1 MSEST
6 QIDLNDEAVRKLE
19 ELADFKDR
27 PIKPGV
33 HVMDLLRSD
42 PPLLKRPA
50 FTYAIPAGKAKR
62 SDPSG
67 FYPGEYGIEEIGM
80 AEDTDSFVMQANLKK
95 LALSMKAG
103 WSLVGKNKD
112 LIDYLKVR
120 FAQIEIAQGMTM
132 RSFMSEVMSNLIR
145 YHNCFIIKSRDIKSS
160 GGKIRVKGSRKIRP
174 VAGYFVVSPETIS
187 MRINSG
193 NRVTE
198 YKHSMPDG
206 RWKIFP
212 AEDVIHI
219 HAYKKTHFLMGTP
232 AWTPVLD
239 DIRALRRI
247 EEHIE
252 NLVYQHIY
260 PLFQYI
266 VGTKD
271 APMKRFQDGL
281 TEVDIIKTKIQNMP
295 TDGML
300 VTPERHEVKAIGS
313 ESRAI
318 RAEPYLDHFKKR
330 VITGSGLSGI
340 DFGEGD
346 TANRSTADTMS
357 KLGMDIVKF
366 YQEILADSFSFE
378 IIRELLLES
387 TFSGISF
394 TGDNSVFIKFN
405 EIDLE
410 AQIKKQ
416 NHIALLYQM
425 NVLTETEARN
435 EMGFEGLTEDER
447 KETYNVLINSEK
459 PEGAIAA
466 ARNLEQPENQFGK
479 KQGPE
484 KRKSFKDSK
493 VKEHYTALI
502 SDVNSLK
509 GTDLLSLG
517 YIEKLFLTAST
528 LIKSSFKESL
538 DRAVMKGAKS
548 ARLPFNDRTYSFLMQ
563 YQDSITLDFNEDLM
577 RLMRKA
583 SAETVAHLARGERGS
598 VPVEVL
604 EYRLDF
610 IEETILHKAAIAGA
624 FAVYKSNG
632 IERLVVRSVP
642 GGEDYD
648 LWNGVVIDVNNS
660 SLESLPPF
668 HPNCRC
674 TLEPE
679 SDNEQ

>member
-1 MSEST
+1 MSST
-6 QIDLNDEAVRKLE
+6 NEIELNDETIRKLE
-19 ELADFKDR
+19 ELSDLKDR

-33 HVMDLLRSD
+33 EMMTLLRSQ
-42 PPLLKRPA
+42 PPLLKRPS

-103 WSLVGKNKD
+103 WNLVGKNKD
-112 LIDYLKVR
+112 LIEYIKIR
-120 FAQIEIAQGMTM
+120 FAQIEVAQGQTM
-132 RSFMSEVMSNLIR
+132 RAFISEVMSNLVR
-145 YHNCFIIKSRDIKSS
+145 YHNCFIIKSRNIKAS
-160 GGKIRVKGSRKIRP
+160 GGKIRVFNSRKIKP
-174 VAGYFVVSPETIS
+174 VAGYFVASPETMT
-187 MRINSG
+187 MRLDSA

-206 RWKIFP
+206 RWKIFSKD
-212 AEDVIHI
+212 DVIHI
-219 HAYKKTHFLMGTP
+219 HAYRKTHFLVGTP

-260 PLFQYI
+260 PLFQYV
-266 VGTKD
+266 VGTKE

-300 VTPERHEVKAIGS
+300 VTPERHEIKAIGS

-357 KLGMDIVKF
+357 KLAIDSVKF
-366 YQEILADSFSFE
+366 YQEILSDAFNFY

-387 TFSGISF
+387 TFDKISF
-394 TGDNSVFIKFN
+394 LDDNKVTLRFN

-425 NVLTETEARN
+425 NIITETEARN
-435 EMGFEGLTEDER
+435 EMGFEGLTDEER
-447 KETYNVLINSEK
+447 DQRYVHLVEKEKT
-459 PEGAIAA
+459 GAVNAL
-466 ARNLEQPENQFGK
+466 RSDQQPENQFGQS
-479 KQGPE
+479 QGPSE
-484 KRKSFKDSK
+484 RKSFRDRAAAD
-493 VKEHYTALI
+493 HYRALS
-502 SDVNSLK
+502 SDLKRLRNS
-509 GTDLLSLG
+509 DILSLS
-517 YIEKLFLTAST
+517 YVSQLFLST
-528 LIKSSFKESL
+528 GGLIKRSFTPAITRSL
-538 DRAVMKGAKS
+538 IMGARS
-548 ARLPFNDRTYSFLMQ
+548 AGLAFNDRTHTLLEQ
-563 YQDSITLDFNEDLM
+563 YERNILLDFEQDVD
-577 RLMRKA
+577 RLIREA
-583 SAETVAHLARGERGS
+583 SSRTVAHLSARLSGAL
-598 VPVEVL
+598 PVDSL
-604 EYRLDF
+604 EYRIRF
-610 IEETILHKAAIAGA
+610 IEETLLQKAEVAGRLA
-624 FAVYKSNG
+624 SYKSHRV
-632 IERLVVRSVP
+632 ERLVIKSVP
-642 GGEDYD
+642 GGEDFD
-648 LWNGVVIDVNNS
+648 LWNGTVIDINNI
-660 SLESLPPF
+660 SLDSLPPF
-668 HPNCRC
+668 HPNCKC
-674 TLEPE
+674 TIEPE
-679 SDNEQ
+679 NNDE